1 MKEFAKK
8 YVNPF
13 TGNELEK
20 LFETAEIARF
30 TPEQVRSYEDSLK
43 YYRDIKASLDTKFEE
58 GLQKG
63 IEEGLQKGI
72 EEGMQKGIEK
82 GIEEGMQKVAVN
94 ALNKGMSVD
103 DIVDLTGLT
112 KDQVLSLKK

>member
-82 GIEEGMQKVAVN
+82 VAVN

-112 KDQVLSLKK
+112 KEQIVEISEVFKLKSK

>member
-8 YVNPF
+8 YDNPF
-13 TGNELEK
+13 TGSELEK

-58 GLQKG
+58 GK
-63 IEEGLQKGI
+63 IEGKIETAQNAILLGLT
-72 EEGMQKGIEK
+72 
-82 GIEEGMQKVAVN
+82 
-94 ALNKGMSVD
+94 D
-103 DIVDLTGLT
+103 DIIKMITELSDEQIIDIRKNLNT
-112 KDQVLSLKK
+112 KD